1 MIITNKVK
9 YNLKMAIFMFD
20 SHGLVVI
27 VNKELLVQY
36 YYTSTITNA
45 IDIVSTLKKLGNW
58 HN

>member
-1 MIITNKVK
+1 
-9 YNLKMAIFMFD
+9 MAIFMFD

-45 IDIVSTLKKLGNW
+45 IDIVSTLKKLGNC